1 VTYQAAS
8 HDWLLPWS
16 ETAIFLAGGLSLA
29 GFSLWW
35 VRSRRA

>member
-1 VTYQAAS
+1 VTYQPAS
-8 HDWLLPWS
+8 HYRLLQWS
-16 ETAIFLAGGLSLA
+16 ETAIFLAGGLVLA